1 MTLYPPL
8 LWNFRFRWAFSFWRW
23 WWWRRWC
30 PTSKDVFR
38 CHVSRWVRRRQH
50 LRDHYCATT
59 DPLRD
64 KCIFHSKKGIHSKY
78 CWQNTPRFFCTY
90 ALRSH
95 SRHMIHALH
104 SKIQRNSILQFYY
117 SGVSGIAFGFDSIWV
132 LTTNWTLLHN
142 FKISKTP
149 PVLKQ
154 PNHGHHNSWLD
165 LFSPWRWYSLLSQK
179 RPPAFITC
187 SFADASPGSWVTSAR
202 RRIWSWTARWS
213 TWARRGR
220 RIQGEEEEEAVWS

>member
-78 CWQNTPRFFCTY
+78 CWQNTTQVFCTY
-90 ALRSH
+90 MLWGVIQGTWYMHCIAKFREILFYNSIILRYAGLLLALTVFEYWQQIEHFYTTLRSVKH
-95 SRHMIHALH
+95 PLYLSNQTMVIT
-104 SKIQRNSILQFYY
+104 IL
-117 SGVSGIAFGFDSIWV
+117 D
-132 LTTNWTLLHN
+132 
-142 FKISKTP
+142 
-149 PVLKQ
+149 
-154 PNHGHHNSWLD
+154 
-165 LFSPWRWYSLLSQK
+165 
-179 RPPAFITC
+179 
-187 SFADASPGSWVTSAR
+187 
-202 RRIWSWTARWS
+202 
-213 TWARRGR
+213 
-220 RIQGEEEEEAVWS
+220 

>member
-1 MTLYPPL
+1 MFLGAMLADGCGAGSICVTTIVPPQIL
-8 LWNFRFRWAFSFWRW
+8 SGTNAYFT
-23 WWWRRWC
+23 
-30 PTSKDVFR
+30 P
-38 CHVSRWVRRRQH
+38 
-50 LRDHYCATT
+50 
-59 DPLRD
+59 
-64 KCIFHSKKGIHSKY
+64 KKGFI
-78 CWQNTPRFFCTY
+78 QNTVDKIPPRFFCTY

-104 SKIQRNSILQFYY
+104 SKIQRNSLLQFYY
-117 SGVSGIAFGFDSIWV
+117 SGVSGIDFGFDSIWV
-132 LTTNWTLLHN
+132 LTTNWTLLHI
-142 FKISKTP
+142 FKISETP

-165 LFSPWRWYSLLSQK
+165 LFSPWRWYSLLSQR

-187 SFADASPGSWVTSAR
+187 SFADAAPGSWVTSTR

-220 RIQGEEEEEAVWS
+220 RNQEEEEEEEEEAVWS